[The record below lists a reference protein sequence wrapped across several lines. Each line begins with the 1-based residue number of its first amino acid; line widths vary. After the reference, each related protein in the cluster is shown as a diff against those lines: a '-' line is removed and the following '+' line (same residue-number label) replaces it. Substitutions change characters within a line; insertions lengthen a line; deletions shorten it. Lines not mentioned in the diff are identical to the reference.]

1 LCLCF
6 HLYFI
11 VWDYIHKHL
20 RKSWSVF
27 LFVLFFIYLIVMN
40 ILVFR
45 LYFIV
50 KFVFKIRLKTNK
62 IVLIQSIL
70 SAFQPMEC
78 KLCYAPPY
86 YPNNG
91 SFFSL
96 FVPFYFALFCS
107 VHFEIFKFTLKIIE
121 WLNEFL
127 SSHKYLLTSVKVYLY
142 MLVTKEP
149 EWSFDR
155 SNQYRISKNKRDRK
169 THRRQLILGIQFTW
183 NMSN

>member
-1 LCLCF
+1 
-6 HLYFI
+6 
-11 VWDYIHKHL
+11 
-20 RKSWSVF
+20 
-27 LFVLFFIYLIVMN
+27 
-40 ILVFR
+40 
-45 LYFIV
+45 
-50 KFVFKIRLKTNK
+50 
-62 IVLIQSIL
+62 L

-142 MLVTKEP
+142 MLESP
-149 EWSFDR
+149 
-155 SNQYRISKNKRDRK
+155 KNLNEVLTDQIGTGLVK
-169 THRRQLILGIQFTW
+169 TRGTGKHTDVNLYLEFNLHEICPIKIWKYGNDNALHKLILDMELCLGT
-183 NMSN
+183 